1 MPPEKQRWKRR
12 RRDAFAAGDL
22 LGSYLERAPERRD
35 MASAWE
41 RAAPQF
47 ADASAPIRSSRAGVV
62 TIACADASV
71 AQEIAARADRLA
83 EALEKEAGVPVR
95 GLRAVIAD
103 HALPGR
109 PAAPKA
115 PPAPPSEAA
124 RAAAAGLT
132 AHIEDEQVRAA
143 IERAAAAALQRRW
156 TK

>member
-12 RRDAFAAGDL
+12 RKDAFAAGDL

-47 ADASAPIRSSRAGVV
+47 ADASAPIRASRAGVV

-71 AQEIAARADRLA
+71 AQEVAARSDRLA
-83 EALEKEAGVPVR
+83 EALEREAGVPVR

-103 HALPGR
+103 HALPGKG
-109 PAAPKA
+109 PAPKT
-115 PPAPPSEAA
+115 PPPPPGEAA
-124 RAAAAGLT
+124 KAAAAGL
-132 AHIEDEQVRAA
+132 AANVEDDQVRAA

-156 TK
+156 TR